1 MNRLVDDLSCEIDHN
16 RTVVVDR
23 RLLQRARAEIQRL
36 EHAVAALQFQLDTSV
51 AEAHRLRGQAG
62 RD

>member
-36 EHAVAALQFQLDTSV
+36 ERAVAALQFQLDTSV

>member
-1 MNRLVDDLSCEIDHN
+1 MNKLLDDLSCEIEHN

-36 EHAVAALQFQLDTSV
+36 EHAVSALQFKLDTSV
-51 AEAHRLRGQAG
+51 AEAHRLRVQVR

>member
-1 MNRLVDDLSCEIDHN
+1 MNRLLDDLTCEIDHN

-23 RLLQRARAEIQRL
+23 RLLQRAKAEIQRL
-36 EHAVAALQFQLDTSV
+36 EHAVAALQYQLDTSH

-62 RD
+62 RE